1 MESLNR
7 RAFMRASAGA
17 LGGALVASDTA
28 AGGADQA
35 AHPGPAIAAANDPQ
49 GPELRI
55 GEARWRNGPL
65 DDSVEDWTLFPKA
78 YGVVA
83 SERLMH
89 PIDVAHWP
97 VQIGRE
103 RQLFVDNHLVANAA
117 DVVRTV
123 HQPVKERRNPLMVAE
138 EPWEQDRKLIL
149 LQVLR
154 DPASGRFRMWYTSRV
169 RFMFPGTKIQ
179 GRFPT
184 MYAESTDGLR
194 WERPKLGL
202 LENNGSKA
210 NNWVNYGRMYGLI
223 HDPAAT
229 DSNRRYLA
237 TVMHERPFVRDD
249 GVYLYGS
256 PDGLRWTRLRERPI
270 LRLHHKDDRYP
281 QDGVGDTSL
290 IRYDPLLK
298 LYVCDAKFAF
308 RGPKFRARGLTT
320 SPDLVHWSRPRMTI
334 YPDARDGADAQIYG
348 NISFTYESMWL
359 GLLRVYHDARAGYKQ
374 VDVQL
379 SASRDGL
386 HWSRVARRD
395 VFLPLGADDS
405 WERDYTDPAH
415 GGPLLVNDELWFYYR
430 GTRNLVTDV
439 PSERRSP
446 DSDNLAASTGLARL
460 RRDGFVSIDGGDK
473 PGTVVTRPLT
483 FDGRRLRINAAVK
496 PGGEIRVAV
505 LDMDGKPLPGLT
517 ADRSAPITGDS
528 TSAAVNWAGNSDLTA
543 AREQHEHLRLAFT
556 LQRAELYSWW
566 IE

>member
-1 MESLNR
+1 MESLHR

-17 LGGALVASDTA
+17 LGGALVVPDLAARA
-28 AGGADQA
+28 AGQA
-35 AHPGPAIAAANDPQ
+35 PQAGPAGEGAT

-55 GEARWRNGPL
+55 GEARWENGAL
-65 DDSVEDWTLFPKA
+65 DDSVEDWTLFPQA
-78 YGVVA
+78 YGVIA

-97 VQIGRE
+97 VQIGRQ
-103 RQLFVDNHLVANAA
+103 RQLFVDNHLVASAA

-123 HQPVKERRNPLMVAE
+123 HQPVKERRNPIMQAE
-138 EPWEQDRKLIL
+138 AEWELDKKLVL

-154 DPASGRFRMWYTSRV
+154 DPESGKFRMWYTSWV
-169 RFMFPGTKIQ
+169 RFMYPGTKTR
-179 GRFPT
+179 GRMPT
-184 MYAESTDGLR
+184 MYAESSDGLH
-194 WERPKLGL
+194 WERPNLGL
-202 LENNGSKA
+202 LEYNGSKA
-210 NNWVNYGRMYGLI
+210 NNWVIYGRMYGLI
-223 HDPAAT
+223 HDPAAK
-229 DSNRRYLA
+229 DPNRRYLA
-237 TVMHERPFVRDD
+237 TVMHEPPYRTE

-256 PDGLRWTRLRERPI
+256 PDGLRWSLLRDKPIVRLLKGDEV
-270 LRLHHKDDRYP
+270 YP
-281 QDGVGDTSL
+281 LDGLGDTSQF
-290 IRYDPLLK
+290 RYDPLLK

-308 RGPKFRARGLTT
+308 RGPKFRTRGITT

-334 YPDARDGADAQIYG
+334 HPDAADGPDAQIYA
-348 NISFTYESMWL
+348 NVSFVYESMWL
-359 GLLRVYHDARAGYKQ
+359 GMLRVYHDAPAGYKQ

-395 VFLPLGADDS
+395 VFLPLGGKDS

-415 GGPLLVNDELWFYYR
+415 SGPLLVGDELWFYYR
-430 GTRNLVTDV
+430 GTRYRITDYPKGSKEAV
-439 PSERRSP
+439 E
-446 DSDNLAASTGLARL
+446 SDEHFAFATGLARL

-543 AREQHEHLRLAFT
+543 ARERHEHLRLAFT